1 MMLVPNAINTYIAM
15 PKLFIH
21 AQFDVPQLAGATN
34 GGNDQVDDDCIKNIT
49 NDNGGDVST
58 SKLAASVIT
67 TITKH
72 SFDASNCK
80 SAVIGLPEGVE
91 PTKV

>member
-1 MMLVPNAINTYIAM
+1 M

-21 AQFDVPQLAGATN
+21 AQFEVPQLAGTAD
-34 GGNDQVDDDCIKNIT
+34 GGNDQVDDDCNKHIT

-58 SKLAASVIT
+58 SISAASIIT

-72 SFDASNCK
+72 SFDVSNCK
-80 SAVIGLPEGVE
+80 SAIIGIPEGVE

>member
-1 MMLVPNAINTYIAM
+1 MPPHTYIAM

-21 AQFDVPQLAGATN
+21 AQFEVPQLAGTAD
-34 GGNDQVDDDCIKNIT
+34 GGNDQVDADCNKNIT
-49 NDNGGDVST
+49 NDDGGDVST
-58 SKLAASVIT
+58 SKSAAPIIT

-80 SAVIGLPEGVE
+80 PAVIGLPEGVE

>member
-1 MMLVPNAINTYIAM
+1 MPPHEYIAM
-15 PKLFIH
+15 PKLH
-21 AQFDVPQLAGATN
+21 AQFEVPQLAGTAN
-34 GGNDQVDDDCIKNIT
+34 GGNDQVDDDCNKNIT
-49 NDNGGDVST
+49 NDNGGDTST
-58 SKLAASVIT
+58 SKSASVIT